1 MSECAMHGLINR
13 AIQCFL
19 RDTYGDAIWA
29 QVAQSARLD
38 FDSFEAMLT
47 YPPEITEAVVQ
58 AAVSVLRRPRDTLLE
73 DMGTY
78 LVSHPN
84 LEALRRLLRF
94 GGVSFVEFLQSLEDL
109 PERGRMA
116 LPDLD
121 LPSLRLSDLGGGQ
134 FVLSSSIMIAGIGH
148 VIVGLLRAMADDYGA
163 LVLLDHTGQNDDEE
177 TISIHLLDHS
187 HAAGRRFDLAM
198 QSDMP

>member
-1 MSECAMHGLINR
+1 MHGLINR

-19 RDTYGDAIWA
+19 RDTYGDATWA
-29 QVAQSARLD
+29 RVAQSASLG
-38 FDSFEAMLT
+38 FDGFEAMLT
-47 YPPEITEAVVQ
+47 YPPEITEAVIQ
-58 AAVSVLRRPRDTLLE
+58 AAVSVLRRPREILLE

-121 LPSLRLSDLGGGQ
+121 LPTLRLSDLGGGV
-134 FVLSSSIMIAGIGH
+134 FVLSSTIMIAGIGH

-163 LVLLDHTGQNDDEE
+163 LVLLDHAGRSEDEE
-177 TISIHLLDHS
+177 TVSIQLLDQS
-187 HAAGRRFDLAM
+187 HAEGRRFDLAM
-198 QSDMP
+198 QSVGP